1 MIILLFILF
10 IAPSFYIANIVKKCQ
25 STYYNVVANI
35 YFTGEST
42 IMNENEVLRGR
53 LSDLA
58 NAAYTQNR
66 YTYTNFLSAADI
78 DVFYSNMDEL
88 SFVGYKL
95 FGGREGCE
103 RVMIAF
109 GNESDCG

>member
-10 IAPSFYIANIVKKCQ
+10 IAPSFYIANIVKKYQ
-25 STYYNVVANI
+25 PTYYNIVANI

-66 YTYTNFLSAADI
+66 YTYTNF
-78 DVFYSNMDEL
+78 
-88 SFVGYKL
+88 
-95 FGGREGCE
+95 
-103 RVMIAF
+103 
-109 GNESDCG
+109 